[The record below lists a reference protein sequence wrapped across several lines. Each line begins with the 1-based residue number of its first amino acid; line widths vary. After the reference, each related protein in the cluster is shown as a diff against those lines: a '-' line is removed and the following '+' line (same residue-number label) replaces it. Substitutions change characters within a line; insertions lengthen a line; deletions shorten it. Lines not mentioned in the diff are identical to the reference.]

1 MPALNFIRFQG
12 AVPRCQYY
20 TLSEYQGFLYIIPED
35 LKGARRYDPFADMEA
50 LLLDVVRAGGQV
62 AACDSFFEY
71 AIAHDMFPLRDA
83 GFLLHGDFFA
93 KHPDEARPVL
103 DALMA
108 FVERYGLPAWEVQ
121 SMAYADYPARYAPR
135 LMSRRH
141 DPDREGTEETRYLI
155 EYELMKRS
163 CQSKGSL
170 PVCTLAILLLDLYLR
185 FLEGTERGDFFL
197 RNSEW
202 MIHYEHEKTPRLNA
216 QVFDL
221 LSCINLAHAFLV
233 SGEGKAVR
241 QCKHCGK
248 FFIAEDLRAEYCSPR
263 CRGAY
268 NSKMTRK
275 RVKERK
281 LREGQ

>member
-12 AVPRCQYY
+12 AVSRCQHY

-35 LKGARRYDPFADMEA
+35 LKATRRYDPFADMEA

-71 AIAHDMFPLRDA
+71 AITHDMLPLRDA
-83 GFLLHGDFFA
+83 EFWLYGDFFA
-93 KHPDEARPVL
+93 KHPVEARPVL

-121 SMAYADYPARYAPR
+121 STAYAGYPARYASR
-135 LMSRRH
+135 FMSRQH
-141 DPDREGTEETRYLI
+141 NPNREDTKETRYLI

-185 FLEGTERGDFFL
+185 FLEGAERGDFFL

-221 LSCINLAHAFLV
+221 LSCINLTHAFLV

-248 FFIAEDLRAEYCSPR
+248 GSKFVMKEGSLCQENAPMGKGR
-263 CRGAY
+263 CVSGPTACGSVR
-268 NSKMTRK
+268 
-275 RVKERK
+275 
-281 LREGQ
+281 

>member
-1 MPALNFIRFQG
+1 MPDLNFIRFQG
-12 AVPRCQYY
+12 AVPRCQHY

-71 AIAHDMFPLRDA
+71 AITHDMLPLRDA
-83 GFLLHGDFFA
+83 EFWLHGDFFT

-141 DPDREGTEETRYLI
+141 DPGDRRN
-155 EYELMKRS
+155 
-163 CQSKGSL
+163 
-170 PVCTLAILLLDLYLR
+170 PVSD
-185 FLEGTERGDFFL
+185 
-197 RNSEW
+197 
-202 MIHYEHEKTPRLNA
+202 
-216 QVFDL
+216 
-221 LSCINLAHAFLV
+221 
-233 SGEGKAVR
+233 
-241 QCKHCGK
+241 
-248 FFIAEDLRAEYCSPR
+248 
-263 CRGAY
+263 
-268 NSKMTRK
+268 
-275 RVKERK
+275 
-281 LREGQ
+281 

>member
-1 MPALNFIRFQG
+1 M
-12 AVPRCQYY
+12 
-20 TLSEYQGFLYIIPED
+20 
-35 LKGARRYDPFADMEA
+35 
-50 LLLDVVRAGGQV
+50 
-62 AACDSFFEY
+62 
-71 AIAHDMFPLRDA
+71 
-83 GFLLHGDFFA
+83 
-93 KHPDEARPVL
+93 
-103 DALMA
+103 
-108 FVERYGLPAWEVQ
+108 
-121 SMAYADYPARYAPR
+121 
-135 LMSRRH
+135 
-141 DPDREGTEETRYLI
+141 
-155 EYELMKRS
+155 
-163 CQSKGSL
+163 
-170 PVCTLAILLLDLYLR
+170 LDLYLR
-185 FLEGTERGDFFL
+185 FLEGMERGDFFL

>member
-1 MPALNFIRFQG
+1 ML
-12 AVPRCQYY
+12 
-20 TLSEYQGFLYIIPED
+20 
-35 LKGARRYDPFADMEA
+35 
-50 LLLDVVRAGGQV
+50 
-62 AACDSFFEY
+62 
-71 AIAHDMFPLRDA
+71 PLRDA
-83 GFLLHGDFFA
+83 EFWLHGDFFA

-121 SMAYADYPARYAPR
+121 SMAYADYPARYASR
-135 LMSRRH
+135 LMSHRH
-141 DPDREGTEETRYLI
+141 NPDWEEDTKYLI

-185 FLEGTERGDFFL
+185 FLEGTERGDFSL

-202 MIHYEHEKTPRLNA
+202 VIHYEHEKTPRLNA
-216 QVFDL
+216 HVFDL

-248 FFIAEDLRAEYCSPR
+248 LFIAEDLRAEYCSPR

>member
-1 MPALNFIRFQG
+1 
-12 AVPRCQYY
+12 
-20 TLSEYQGFLYIIPED
+20 
-35 LKGARRYDPFADMEA
+35 
-50 LLLDVVRAGGQV
+50 
-62 AACDSFFEY
+62 
-71 AIAHDMFPLRDA
+71 
-83 GFLLHGDFFA
+83 
-93 KHPDEARPVL
+93 
-103 DALMA
+103 
-108 FVERYGLPAWEVQ
+108 
-121 SMAYADYPARYAPR
+121 
-135 LMSRRH
+135 MSRRH

-248 FFIAEDLRAEYCSPR
+248 FFIADLRAEYCSPR